1 MLRSARG
8 CSWTAS
14 WTSLR
19 DGTVVYGG
27 IYGGAV
33 VYGHSAALTL
43 LALMVRRLDL
53 RVVERVEEVEVAL
66 HAAPTDRLVVVP
78 PVTAFAPFVELTACT
93 QAHSTRR
100 ERREQASKRAVIS
113 FWAATRLLRFVSA
126 SFRAVFG
133 AGCGYLGLVRHLRV
147 PACSP
152 SEKGRF
158 ARVAHHSAPGAR

>member
-14 WTSLR
+14 WTSPR

-27 IYGGAV
+27 GGTV

-93 QAHSTRR
+93 QAQKRKHS
-100 ERREQASKRAVIS
+100 IN
-113 FWAATRLLRFVSA
+113 
-126 SFRAVFG
+126 
-133 AGCGYLGLVRHLRV
+133 
-147 PACSP
+147 
-152 SEKGRF
+152 
-158 ARVAHHSAPGAR
+158 

>member
-14 WTSLR
+14 WTSPR

-27 IYGGAV
+27 GGTV

-53 RVVERVEEVEVAL
+53 SVVERVEEVEVAL

-113 FWAATRLLRFVSA
+113 FWAATRLL
-126 SFRAVFG
+126 
-133 AGCGYLGLVRHLRV
+133 YGLCRL
-147 PACSP
+147 
-152 SEKGRF
+152 RF
-158 ARVAHHSAPGAR
+158 ARCSVLAADI